1 MEYFGVFAFVL
12 VMCYLSVPGKV
23 KKLEAKVKR
32 LEKQRN
38 GAYAMSKLMQQLIG
52 KTCTLISEKGLSI
65 AGKCEFTCEILDCDE
80 EWVKIRLDQKK
91 GGKAVKM
98 MRLEDIESV
107 ELTDE
112 Q

>member
-12 VMCYLSVPGKV
+12 VMCYFSLPGKV

-38 GAYAMSKLMQQLIG
+38 GAYAMSKLMQQLMG
-52 KTCTLISEKGLSI
+52 RACNLISEKGLSI

-91 GGKAVKM
+91 GGKVVKM

-107 ELTDE
+107 ELADE